1 MTGYR
6 VERQADG
13 ILAVLPGSVG
23 HYLTLAEAFAR
34 AQVLAGWTAKPA

>member
-13 ILAVLPGSVG
+13 ILAVLPGG
-23 HYLTLAEAFAR
+23 ELDLTATWLEAMR
-34 AQVLAGWTAKPA
+34 QAGWKKPA